1 MNERVINIAT
11 ILNGKKLAD
20 GVCEDLKMRVNELKK
35 FEIQPRLT
43 IVTSGDNEAGKVY
56 VRNKVRRC
64 EEIGIEAEVIHFDY
78 LTEED
83 VEDICDRTY
92 NPIIFQ
98 MPITG
103 SVEEADLTSFV
114 HMSFD
119 VDGFV
124 SLENVGGLASGRNY
138 HNKPCTPKGIMQ
150 LLDEYDIELEGKTVC
165 VIGRSNIVGRPV
177 ARMMEQ
183 RNATVVQ
190 CHSKTPK
197 RVLLDAVAIS
207 DIIVSAAGVED
218 VLTYNDLYYNIEPD
232 EVTNEDGLVYYDK
245 VFVDVGI
252 NRDKNGKL
260 RGDFDPE
267 IFKHCKAYTPVPGGI
282 GPMTVA
288 MLMENVVEF
297 YERAFL

>member
-1 MNERVINIAT
+1 MNERMINIA
-11 ILNGKKLAD
+11 IVLDGKKLAD
-20 GVCEDLKMRVNELKK
+20 GICEDLKMRVNELKK
-35 FEIQPRLT
+35 FEIQPELT

-56 VRNKVRRC
+56 VRNKVKRC
-64 EEIGIEAEVIHFDY
+64 EEIGIKANVVHFDY

-83 VEDICDRTY
+83 VDDVCAVTS

-103 SVEEADLTSFV
+103 NFIESDLNGFV
-114 HMSFD
+114 HMTFD
-119 VDGFV
+119 ADGFV
-124 SLENVGGLASGRNY
+124 SLENVGALACGLNFP
-138 HNKPCTPKGIMQ
+138 NKPCTPKGIMQ

-183 RNATVVQ
+183 RNATVIQ
-190 CHSKTPK
+190 CHSKTP
-197 RVLLDAVAIS
+197 REVLLKSVEMS
-207 DIIVSAAGVED
+207 DIIVSAAGVSN
-218 VLTYNDLYYNIEPD
+218 VLTYSDMFHFVEPD
-232 EVTNEDGLVYYDK
+232 GMSNEDGLVYFDK

-252 NRDKNGKL
+252 NRDENGKL

-297 YERAFL
+297 YERNFL